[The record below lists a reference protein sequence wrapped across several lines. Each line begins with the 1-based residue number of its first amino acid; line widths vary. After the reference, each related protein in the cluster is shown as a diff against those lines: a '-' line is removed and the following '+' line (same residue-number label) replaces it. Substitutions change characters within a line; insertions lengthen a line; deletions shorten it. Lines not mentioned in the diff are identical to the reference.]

1 MTPILTRSFVTSA
14 AVAGNRFVKLASG
27 ALAQS
32 AAATDLGIG
41 VSDSLGAPQGSACDV
56 HLVGVAQVRAGAAFA
71 VGSQLVANADG
82 KAIAVPAPAGA
93 AARVRVVAVALEAA
107 TADGDIVNVLLAQ
120 SETFVPA
127 A

>member
-1 MTPILTRSFVTSA
+1 MTPILTRSFVTLA

-32 AAATDLGIG
+32 AAAADAGIG
-41 VSDSLGAPQGSACDV
+41 VSDSMGAPQGAPCDV
-56 HLVGVAQVRAGAAFA
+56 HVVGVAQVRAGAPFA
-71 VGSQLVANADG
+71 IGAQLVSDANG
-82 KAIAVPAPAGA
+82 KALAVPAPGGA
-93 AARVRVVAVALEAA
+93 AVRVRVVAIALQAA
-107 TADGDIVNVLLAQ
+107 LAEDDIVDVLLAQ